1 MVPYFRCF
9 TSSKCGRTRLFRNQ
23 TLSMERN
30 WSVEQR
36 NSTIWVTEP
45 QLVTVFRIECPCVD
59 RKPVWISLSWKICG
73 VNVTSN
79 GWQCYI
85 HNTNTSTHQVSLESW
100 RRKKTTSV
108 KEERKGK
115 SLYSSSHMITS
126 LSCTSTPFDIHRDP
140 VGFIIPGWSNRS
152 RRINLWTLFR
162 EFDQMVSPTRQ

>member
-100 RRKKTTSV
+100 RRKKNNEREGGEKREKFVQFITYDNFSV
-108 KEERKGK
+108 LHLHAIR
-115 SLYSSSHMITS
+115 Y
-126 LSCTSTPFDIHRDP
+126 P
-140 VGFIIPGWSNRS
+140 PGPCGLHNTW
-152 RRINLWTLFR
+152 L
-162 EFDQMVSPTRQ
+162 VKPK